1 MAINSV
7 KAKSSRSDVE
17 AAERL
22 RRVVGHL
29 GRALRL
35 SHLNRSLSPS
45 QREVLSTIAR
55 SGPLRLSELASAEGL
70 NPTMLSRIVTKLEA
84 AKLVTRTSDEADAR
98 VVHLAVTGAG
108 RALWEEMRNERTDA
122 LLFALNKLSVDQRRA
137 ILDALPAI
145 ESLEESLRNRI
156 Q

>member
-1 MAINSV
+1 VAIKSV
-7 KAKSSRSDVE
+7 KAKNSRPEVE

-29 GRALRL
+29 SRALRL

-55 SGPLRLSELASAEGL
+55 SGPLRLSELAAAEGL

-84 AKLVTRTSDEADAR
+84 AKLVTRTADGADAR
-98 VVHLAVTGAG
+98 VVHLAVTDAG
-108 RALWEEMRNERTDA
+108 RSLWDEMRNERTDA
-122 LLFALNKLSVDQRRA
+122 LLFALAKLSADQRRA
-137 ILDALPAI
+137 ILEALPAI
-145 ESLEESLRNRI
+145 ESLEESLRTRN